1 MKYLNRQITENKK
14 EESDNNLDLRKI
26 SNFIEKRFKK
36 DNKHNAIFV
45 YWIAKML
52 DFKKIVFVSTVE
64 MSEDSKDVKHVFI
77 KIEDKYFDQRGFCE
91 KEDIIEE
98 FDLDEYN
105 FKDLVYNGTIE
116 DLQKVI
122 KTKDIKIGEKHLK
135 ELQSI
140 IMKFKN

>member
-14 EESDNNLDLRKI
+14 DESDDNLDLRKI

-45 YWIAKML
+45 YWIAKMM
-52 DFKKIVFVSTVE
+52 DYKKIIFVSTVE
-64 MSEDSKDVKHVFI
+64 MSEDPKDVKHVFI
-77 KIEDKYFDQRGFCE
+77 KIEDKYFDQSGFCE

-98 FDLDEYN
+98 FDLDQYN

-122 KTKDIKIGEKHLK
+122 KTKDLKIGDKHLK
-135 ELQSI
+135 ELQNI
-140 IMKFKN
+140 ILKFKK